1 MASPPKVDFLT
12 WITNSM
18 LVKND
23 VSDFSGGVLNPE
35 AKGSAMHE
43 AMKEASPTGHYGYEQ
58 PLRRNRGAH
67 FTPPPPEQP
76 ACFLAK
82 CAFCH
87 DRITSNLFM
96 YNDQPFCSPRHR
108 SQAETLQ
115 QAHGKSSA
123 LGGHRLKPSPSPYVD
138 SNRTYQCWI

>member
-1 MASPPKVDFLT
+1 MASPPKVDFLS
-12 WITNSM
+12 WIKNSM

-35 AKGSAMHE
+35 AKGSSMHE
-43 AMKEASPTGHYGYEQ
+43 AMQEEYQTGHYGDEH
-58 PLRRNRGAH
+58 PLRRNRGAD
-67 FTPPPPEQP
+67 FSPQPPEQP

-87 DRITSNLFM
+87 DRITSNVFM
-96 YNDQPFCSPRHR
+96 YNDQQFCSPLHR
-108 SQAETLQ
+108 MQAETLQ
-115 QAHGKSSA
+115 AQGKSSA
-123 LGGHRLKPSPSPYVD
+123 LGSHHLQPSPSPYVD

>member
-1 MASPPKVDFLT
+1 
-12 WITNSM
+12 M

-35 AKGSAMHE
+35 AKGSSM
-43 AMKEASPTGHYGYEQ
+43 TGHYGYEH
-58 PLRRNRGAH
+58 PLRRNRGAD
-67 FTPPPPEQP
+67 FSPPPPEQP
-76 ACFLAK
+76 ACFLAE

-87 DRITSNLFM
+87 DRITSNVFM
-96 YNDQPFCSPRHR
+96 YNDQQFCSPLHR

-115 QAHGKSSA
+115 QAQGKSSA
-123 LGGHRLKPSPSPYVD
+123 LGGHHLQPSPSPYVD